1 MRLYFL
7 FTIFLFA
14 IFTANTACSQSNKER
29 QYTVIVELER
39 DVTYVTGKIETDTIS
54 DNTPLSKKNEEEA
67 YLLAYR
73 TTCLVFIQY
82 TYMYQNR
89 DDEKIRYLRT
99 LILDENGVN
108 IVQDI
113 EFSDRERK
121 EKEIWENVGIM
132 MKRYFEKN
140 NGPLKEPLEQIRI
153 K

>member
-1 MRLYFL
+1 MRIHLLLLVLIAGIY
-7 FTIFLFA
+7 T
-14 IFTANTACSQSNKER
+14 NTACSQSNKQK
-29 QYTVIVELER
+29 QYTIIVELDR
-39 DVTYVTGKIETDTIS
+39 DVTYVTGEIETDTMS
-54 DNTPLSKKNEEEA
+54 METPLLIKNEEEA
-67 YLLAYR
+67 YLSAYESA
-73 TTCLVFIQY
+73 CISFIQF

-89 DDEKIRYLRT
+89 DDLKIRYLRT

>member
-1 MRLYFL
+1 MRIHLLLLVLIAGIY
-7 FTIFLFA
+7 T
-14 IFTANTACSQSNKER
+14 NTACSQSNKQK
-29 QYTVIVELER
+29 QYTIIVELER
-39 DVTYVTGKIETDTIS
+39 DKTFVTGEIETDTIS

-82 TYMYQNR
+82 TYMNQNK
-89 DDEKIRYLRT
+89 DDVKIRYLRT
-99 LILDENGVN
+99 LILDENGKN
-108 IVQDI
+108 IVPDI
-113 EFSDRERK
+113 EFPDRERK